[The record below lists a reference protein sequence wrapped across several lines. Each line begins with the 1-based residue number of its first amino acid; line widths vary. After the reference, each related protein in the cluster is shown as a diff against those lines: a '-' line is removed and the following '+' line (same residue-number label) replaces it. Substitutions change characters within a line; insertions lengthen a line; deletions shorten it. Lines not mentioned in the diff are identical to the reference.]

1 MSAIAH
7 LRAALSH
14 AAFDS
19 PRIQTAVDHLMQ
31 SLDRDLDRAAYNPSR
46 ATMEGVRELIKV
58 IRQGSPS
65 LDMGDNEDHDVD
77 RLS

>member
-14 AAFDS
+14 AAFDNS
-19 PRIQTAVDHLMQ
+19 SIQTAVDHLVE
-31 SLDRDLDRAAYNPSR
+31 SLDRDLDRTAYEPSS
-46 ATMEGVRELIKV
+46 ATIEGVRELMKV
-58 IRQGSPS
+58 LKKGKPA
-65 LDMGDNEDHDVD
+65 LETAEDEDQDVD

>member
-14 AAFDS
+14 AAFQS
-19 PRIQTAVDHLMQ
+19 PRIQTAVDHLME
-31 SLDRDLDRAAYNPSR
+31 SLDRDLDRTGYEPSR
-46 ATMEGVRELIKV
+46 STLEGVRELIKALKK
-58 IRQGSPS
+58 GSPG
-65 LDMGDNEDHDVD
+65 LEEPEDEDQDVD